1 MIRPLDRT
9 SIVLTSLE
17 CSFER
22 GPERF
27 YNCNTLHRLFAGE
40 FGLRFNEKIA
50 FVTGAGTGIGRAI
63 ALRLAS
69 EGARVI
75 ITDINPDW
83 ARRTSAEVEKNGG
96 RVIAEKLDVTS
107 SKEVSSITEKMW
119 DRLGRID
126 FLVNNAGVSTMNR
139 LVDLTEEDWD
149 FNMDVNA
156 KGVFLVT
163 VAMVRKMMEHDYG
176 PDRPKIVNI
185 ASMAGKIPG
194 VYLPHYTAS
203 KFAVVGFTKAVALE
217 LAPARINVNCV
228 CPGYVQTSM
237 QERELVWEAKL
248 RNMTPQQVKDG
259 YLTQVPLGRLATA
272 EDVATAVAF
281 LLSHDAD
288 YMTGQAINVTGGQV
302 MF

>member
-1 MIRPLDRT
+1 
-9 SIVLTSLE
+9 
-17 CSFER
+17 
-22 GPERF
+22 
-27 YNCNTLHRLFAGE
+27 
-40 FGLRFNEKIA
+40 LRFDEKNA
-50 FVTGAGTGIGRAI
+50 FVTGGGTGIGRAI

-69 EGARVI
+69 ERARVI

-83 ARRTSAEVEKNGG
+83 AKRTATEVEKNGG
-96 RVIAEKLDVTS
+96 TAITLKLDVTN
-107 SKEVSSITEKMW
+107 SKEVSSVTEEAWK
-119 DRLGRID
+119 RLGQID
-126 FLVNNAGVSTMNR
+126 LLVNNAGVSTMNR
-139 LVDLTEEDWD
+139 LVDLTEQDWD

-163 VAMVRKMMEHDYG
+163 VAMVRKMIQYDYG
-176 PDRPKIVNI
+176 PEKPKIVNV
-185 ASMAGKIPG
+185 ASMAGKIAAAC
-194 VYLPHYTAS
+194 LPHYTAS
-203 KFAVVGFTKAVALE
+203 KFAVVGFTRAVALE
-217 LAPARINVNCV
+217 LAPLKINVNCV

-259 YLTQVPLGRLATA
+259 YLAQVPLGRLATA

-288 YMTGQAINVTGGQV
+288 YMTGQAINVTGGQI

>member
-1 MIRPLDRT
+1 
-9 SIVLTSLE
+9 
-17 CSFER
+17 
-22 GPERF
+22 
-27 YNCNTLHRLFAGE
+27 
-40 FGLRFNEKIA
+40 LRFNEKNA

-69 EGARVI
+69 EGARVAV
-75 ITDINPDW
+75 TDVNPDW
-83 ARRTSAEVEKNGG
+83 AKSTSVEVEKNGG
-96 RVIAEKLDVTS
+96 NAIAAKLDVTS
-107 SKEVSSITEKMW
+107 SREVSSVAEDLW
-119 DRLGRID
+119 NRLGHID

-163 VAMVRKMMEHDYG
+163 VAMVRKMIQRDYG
-176 PDRPKIVNI
+176 ADRPKIVNI

-194 VYLPHYTAS
+194 VFLPHYTAS

-217 LAPARINVNCV
+217 LAPLKINVNCV

-237 QERELVWEAKL
+237 QERELVWEAEL

-259 YLTQVPLGRLATA
+259 YVAQVPLGRLATA